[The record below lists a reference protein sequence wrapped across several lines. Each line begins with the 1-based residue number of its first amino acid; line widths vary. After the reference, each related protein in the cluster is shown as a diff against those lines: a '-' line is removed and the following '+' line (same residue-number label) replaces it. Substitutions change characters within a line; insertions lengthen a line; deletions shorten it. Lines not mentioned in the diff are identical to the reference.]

1 MDRVALARHIIDFG
15 LTPADVELGDPPGL
29 QTAEP
34 DALLQSAP
42 EVLTLLQT
50 QHDLHDLFPAG
61 LAPEPTLLD
70 PAPASDAPLP
80 RADYL
85 VVTWTVAE
93 LSALADVLTPGISRT
108 SWHPYDRNFATDYL
122 PKIRSGA
129 PARAAQRL
137 ASYCPTRVDKSV
149 LCIKSE
155 LHLNQDGISPGQGLA
170 TMPVADLFKQMI
182 EEVQPTLVITTGTAG
197 ATYADHALGD
207 VMITRAAKFRLRREF
222 RNEPFA
228 DSLYIS
234 GFHRP
239 DGHVRCRGRAG
250 RPRRQAHGPRLRR
263 PHNPLPPAGRKPGA
277 ARPGQPPA
285 AQARRPGLPGLPSHP
300 HHRLLRVRDVDKRP
314 CPGWFGVE
322 IGDAALGMVCDELGA
337 DAPRWLVVR
346 NASDPQINGSLPTP
360 PTSRPCGRS
369 GSTTP
374 TATGRPCPPRSRPGR
389 SSPATERSP
398 VTFATRTF
406 EGRNSEGDRR

>member
-61 LAPEPTLLD
+61 LAPEPALLD

-137 ASYCPTRVDKSV
+137 ASYCPTRVGDKSV
-149 LCIKSE
+149 LCVKSE
-155 LHLNQDGISPGQGLA
+155 LHLNQDGISTGQGLA

-228 DSLYIS
+228 DSLYMS
-234 GFHRP
+234 DFTVPTDMFDAADALLAAHADRLTEPNFAAPTTRYHLPGESQVLP
-239 DGHVRCRGRAG
+239 GRANHPQLKLDG
-250 RPRRQAHGPRLRR
+250 RDF
-263 PHNPLPPAGRKPGA
+263 PAFHPILTTDYFEFGTSTNDL
-277 ARPGQPPA
+277 ARAG
-285 AQARRPGLPGLPSHP
+285 
-300 HHRLLRVRDVDKRP
+300 
-314 CPGWFGVE
+314 CGVE
-322 IGDAALGMVCDELGA
+322 MGDAALGMVCDELGA

-346 NASDPQINGSLPTP
+346 NASDPQINGSLPTSP
-360 PTSRPCGRS
+360 DVQAMWAVWFYDTYGYW
-369 GSTTP
+369 TTVSSAI
-374 TATGRPCPPRSRPGR
+374 ATW
-389 SSPATERSP
+389 A
-398 VTFATRTF
+398 VIA
-406 EGRNSEGDRR
+406 GD